1 MKELKNKLILHG
13 RTVWDEEK
21 QALFCNWT
29 CSGVTVHFTG
39 TWLKAKLTV
48 MADQIPSMPG
58 FPPNPDYYPCIGV
71 VTDGET
77 LENRQEI
84 KEEGWVE
91 LWQGESGEHT
101 LRLVK
106 LSENSRGKLGI
117 LALECDGEILEA
129 PQEKKPTMEIIGDS
143 ITCAFGSESSHNSPE
158 FLCSEEN
165 GWTSYGAI
173 AARELGYEWR
183 QICVSGI
190 SASQPEHPLFPM
202 PGMNE
207 IYHLTDQLFDQ
218 RRGVEPATWDFAG
231 NHTDVVVLNLGTNDV
246 NPIRFSQDFGQIE
259 AMEVYFQKRYL
270 EFIKDIRKWNGEDTF
285 IICALGSMDYY
296 LYDRIRA
303 AVEQYQQETG
313 DKNICTFKFIGINM
327 MTEGYGAMGH
337 PSAKTQ
343 ERMGHE
349 LAFRIRQYVQK

>member
-1 MKELKNKLILHG
+1 MNKLRENLYLHG

-29 CSGVTVHFTG
+29 CSGVTVRFTG
-39 TWLKAKLTV
+39 TYLKAKLTV
-48 MADQIPSMPG
+48 LADQIPAMPG

-77 LENRQEI
+77 LENRREI
-84 KEEGWVE
+84 TSDGWYD
-91 LWQGESGEHT
+91 LWQGENGEHT

-117 LALECDGEILEA
+117 LALECDGQILPA
-129 PQEKKPTMEIIGDS
+129 QVEKKKVMEIVGDS
-143 ITCAFGSESSHNSPE
+143 ITCAFGNESSNNSPE

-165 GWTSYGAI
+165 GWTSYGAL

-183 QICVSGI
+183 QVCVSGI

-207 IYHLTDQLFDQ
+207 IYHLTDQLYDE
-218 RRGVEPATWDFAG
+218 RRGVAHAEWDFAG
-231 NHTDVVVLNLGTNDV
+231 NPADIVVLNLGTNDV
-246 NPIRFSQDFGQIE
+246 NPIRFSQDFSQTE
-259 AMEVYFQKRYL
+259 AMENWFQKRYL
-270 EFIKDIRKWNGEDTF
+270 EFIRDIRRLNGKDTF
-285 IICALGSMDYY
+285 IVCALGSMDYY

-303 AVEQYQQETG
+303 AVEEYKASSG
-313 DKNICTFKFIGINM
+313 DENICTFKFAGINM
-327 MTEGYGAMGH
+327 MTEGFGAMGH
-337 PSAKTQ
+337 PSAKTH
-343 ERMGHE
+343 ERMGRE
-349 LAFRIRQYVQK
+349 LAFRLRSLGK

>member
-1 MKELKNKLILHG
+1 MKELMNKLQLHG

-29 CSGVTVHFTG
+29 CSGFTVRFTG
-39 TWLKAKLTV
+39 TSLKARLTV
-48 MADQIPSMPG
+48 MADQIPAMPG
-58 FPPNPDYYPCIGV
+58 FPPNPDYYPHIGV

-77 LENRQEI
+77 LENRQDI
-84 KEEGWVE
+84 LSDGWYD
-91 LWQGESGEHT
+91 LWQGENGEHT
-101 LRLVK
+101 LRFVK
-106 LSENSRGKLGI
+106 VSENSRGKLGV
-117 LALECDGEILEA
+117 LALECDGEILEMHA
-129 PQEKKPTMEIIGDS
+129 QKKPVLEIIGDS
-143 ITCAFGSESSHNSPE
+143 ITCAFGSESANNSPE
-158 FLCSEEN
+158 FLCNEEN
-165 GWTSYGAI
+165 GWTSYGAV

-207 IYHLTDQLFDQ
+207 IYHLTDQLYDE
-218 RRGVEPATWDFAG
+218 RRGVAPAAFDFAA
-231 NHTDVVVLNLGTNDV
+231 NPADIVVLNLGTNDV
-246 NPIRFSQDFGQIE
+246 NPIRFSQDFGQVE
-259 AMEVYFQKRYL
+259 AMENWFQRRYK
-270 EFIKDIRKWNGEDTF
+270 EFVADIRRLNGSDTW
-285 IICALGSMDYY
+285 IVCALGSMDYY

-303 AVEQYQQETG
+303 AVAEYVQESG
-313 DKNICTFKFIGINM
+313 DEKVATFKFIGINM

-349 LAFRIRQYVQK
+349 LAFRLKELVGV

>member
-1 MKELKNKLILHG
+1 MNKLRENLYLHG

-29 CSGVTVHFTG
+29 CSGVTVRFTG
-39 TWLKAKLTV
+39 TYLKAKLTV
-48 MADQIPSMPG
+48 LADQIPAMPG

-77 LENRQEI
+77 LENRREI
-84 KEEGWVE
+84 TSDGWYD
-91 LWQGESGEHT
+91 LWQGENGEHT

-117 LALECDGEILEA
+117 LALECDGQILPA
-129 PQEKKPTMEIIGDS
+129 QVEKKKVMEIVGDS
-143 ITCAFGSESSHNSPE
+143 ITCAFGSESANNSPE

-165 GWTSYGAI
+165 GWTSYGAL

-183 QICVSGI
+183 QVCVSGI

-207 IYHLTDQLFDQ
+207 IYHLTDQLYDE
-218 RRGVEPATWDFAG
+218 RRGVAPAQWDFAA
-231 NHTDVVVLNLGTNDV
+231 NPADIVVVNLGTNDV
-246 NPIRFSQDFGQIE
+246 NPIRFSQDFSQTE
-259 AMEVYFQKRYL
+259 AMENWFQKRYL
-270 EFIKDIRKWNGEDTF
+270 EFIRDIRRLNGRDAF
-285 IICALGSMDYY
+285 IVCALGSMDYY

-303 AVEQYQQETG
+303 AVEEYKASTG
-313 DKNICTFKFIGINM
+313 DENICTFKFAGINM
-327 MTEGYGAMGH
+327 MTEGFGAMGH
-337 PSAKTQ
+337 PSAKTH
-343 ERMGHE
+343 ERMGRE
-349 LAFRIRQYVQK
+349 LAFRLRSLGK

>member
-1 MKELKNKLILHG
+1 MKELMKKLQLHG

-29 CSGVTVHFTG
+29 CSGFTVRFTG
-39 TWLKAKLTV
+39 TSLKAKLTV
-48 MADQIPSMPG
+48 MADQIPAMPG
-58 FPPNPDYYPCIGV
+58 FPPNPDYYPHVGV
-71 VTDGET
+71 VADGVT
-77 LENRQEI
+77 LENRQDI
-84 KEEGWVE
+84 LSDGWYD
-91 LWQGESGEHT
+91 LWKGEAGEHT
-101 LRLVK
+101 VRFVK
-106 LSENSRGKLGI
+106 VSENSRGKLGV
-117 LALECDGEILEA
+117 LALECDGEILEMQA
-129 PQEKKPTMEIIGDS
+129 EKKPLMEIIGDS
-143 ITCAFGSESSHNSPE
+143 ITCAFGSESSNNSPE
-158 FLCSEEN
+158 FLCNEEN

-207 IYHLTDQLFDQ
+207 IYHLTDQLYDE
-218 RRGVEPATWDFAG
+218 RRGVTPAEFDFAA
-231 NHTDVVVLNLGTNDV
+231 NPADVVVLNLGTNDV
-246 NPIRFSQDFGQIE
+246 NPIRFSQDFGQVA
-259 AMEVYFQKRYL
+259 AMENWFQKRYK
-270 EFIKDIRKWNGEDTF
+270 EFVADIRRLNGKDTW
-285 IICALGSMDYY
+285 IVCALGSMDYY

-303 AVEQYQQETG
+303 AVEEYKQESG
-313 DKNICTFKFIGINM
+313 DEKVVTFKFIGINM

-349 LAFRIRQYVQK
+349 LAFRLKELVG